1 MRNPDIPVAVKA
13 FINDH
18 IDSVMQ
24 LELLLLLHR
33 TAPKEW
39 SADAIGRELQLDP
52 ALVASELANL
62 CAQGLLVVRDETA
75 PVYQYSPRTA
85 AIERGVSGLAK
96 TYATRHVAV
105 ISLIYSKQIRIFAD
119 AFRLRRDRD
128 RE

>member
-1 MRNPDIPVAVKA
+1 MRNPDIPADVKA
-13 FINDH
+13 FVNDH

-24 LELLLLLHR
+24 LELLLFLHR

-39 SADAIGRELQLDP
+39 SADAIGRELRLDP
-52 ALVASELANL
+52 ALVASELVTL
-62 CAQGLLVVRDETA
+62 CAQGLLAVRDEIA

-85 AIERGVSGLAK
+85 AIASGVSSLAK

-105 ISLIYSKQIRIFAD
+105 ISLIYSKQIRLFAD
-119 AFRLRRDRD
+119 AFRLRRDWD